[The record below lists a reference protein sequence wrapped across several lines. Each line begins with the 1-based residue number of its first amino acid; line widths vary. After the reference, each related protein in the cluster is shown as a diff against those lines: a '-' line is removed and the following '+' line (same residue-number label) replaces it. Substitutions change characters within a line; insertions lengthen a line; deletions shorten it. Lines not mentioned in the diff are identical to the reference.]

1 MPMQVEIFGVPMDL
15 GANLRGVDMGPSALR
30 IAGIGSKIAALG
42 HELIDRGEISLKS
55 RVTLPKDGGSAKY
68 IDEIVEVCLRL
79 HDVAMDTKERGAL
92 PVFLGGDHS
101 IAAGTIAGVASHY
114 RKSNEKLGVIWFD
127 AHTDMNTPATSPSGN
142 VHGMPLASL
151 LGYGSEAL
159 NAVGGDEPCIDAK
172 NVFVI
177 GARDVDD
184 SEKEMV
190 ARSGINVFSMKEID
204 RLGMAEVTKRA
215 IEGAAAGT
223 AGIHLSF
230 DIDGLDPIVAPG
242 VGTPVRGGISFREAH
257 LFMELLADSKKLT
270 SMDIVE
276 LNPVEDVRNQT
287 ADAVVHLIQSAFGR
301 RII

>member
-1 MPMQVEIFGVPMDL
+1 MQVEIFGVPMDL

-30 IAGIGSKIAALG
+30 IAGIGTKIAALG
-42 HELIDRGEISLKS
+42 HDLIDRGEISLKS

-68 IDEIVEVCLRL
+68 IDEIVEVCVRL
-79 HDVAMDTKERGAL
+79 HDVAKEAKGRGAL

-101 IAAGTIAGVASHY
+101 IAAGTIAGVATHY
-114 RKSNEKLGVIWFD
+114 REKNEKLGVIWFD

-159 NAVGGDEPCIDAK
+159 NAVGGDEPCIDPQ

-190 ARSGINVFSMKEID
+190 AKSGINVFSMKEVD

-215 IEGAAAGT
+215 IEGASAGT

-257 LFMELLADSKKLT
+257 LFMELLADSNKLT

>member
-1 MPMQVEIFGVPMDL
+1 MQVEIFGVAMDL

-42 HELIDRGEISLKS
+42 HKVVDRGEVDLRS
-55 RVTLPKDGGSAKY
+55 RVSLPNDESSAKY
-68 IDEIVEVCLRL
+68 IDEIVEVCERL
-79 HDVAMDTKERGAL
+79 HDVAKDAKDRGSL

-101 IAAGTIAGVASHY
+101 IAAGTVAGIASHF
-114 RKSNEKLGVIWFD
+114 REKNDKLGVIWFD

-159 NAVGGDEPCIDAK
+159 NAVGGDAPAVDPK
-172 NVFVI
+172 NVYVI

-190 ARSGINVFSMKEID
+190 VKSGVNVFSMTEVD
-204 RLGMAEVTKRA
+204 RLGMAEVSRRA
-215 IEGAAAGT
+215 IEGASKGT

-230 DIDGLDPIVAPG
+230 DIDGLDPQVAPG

-257 LFMELLADSKKLT
+257 LLMELIADSRLLT
-270 SMDIVE
+270 SVDIVE
-276 LNPVEDVRNQT
+276 LNPVLDVRNET
-287 ADAVVHLIQSAFGR
+287 AEAVVHLMQSVFGR
-301 RII
+301 RIL